1 MHFYALF
8 MIVKMRSLPL
18 ANGHPEGP
26 ASYIWWSGGT
36 GLLQMVIWRDRPFA
50 NDHSERPASCK
61 WWSGGTGLLQMIIRR
76 AAAVR
81 GGIGDST
88 SCIWKL
94 TFFCVKSLSEQ
105 IWVSF
110 CRTGKMSQICL
121 KKIFF
126 GAPLWPNG
134 STDSTFLNC
143 SDEILPGRFKEYF
156 LKRFHFFGLALLTD
170 FTPNRRF
177 FAYFE
182 VGLQPSC
189 N

>member
-1 MHFYALF
+1 MKGLKYAFLCPFYNCQNDEPASCKWSSRGAGLLQM
-8 MIVKMRSLPL
+8 MIRRDRPS

-26 ASYIWWSGGT
+26 ASCKWSFGEA
-36 GLLQMVIWRDRPFA
+36 GLLQM
-50 NDHSERPASCK
+50 
-61 WWSGGTGLLQMIIRR
+61 MIRR

-81 GGIGDST
+81 GGIGDSS

-94 TFFCVKSLSEQ
+94 TFSCVQSLSEH

-156 LKRFHFFGLALLTD
+156 PKRFHFFGLAILTD
-170 FTPNRRF
+170 FTPNQRF
-177 FAYFE
+177 FCIFWGRITAF
-182 VGLQPSC
+182 L
-189 N
+189 